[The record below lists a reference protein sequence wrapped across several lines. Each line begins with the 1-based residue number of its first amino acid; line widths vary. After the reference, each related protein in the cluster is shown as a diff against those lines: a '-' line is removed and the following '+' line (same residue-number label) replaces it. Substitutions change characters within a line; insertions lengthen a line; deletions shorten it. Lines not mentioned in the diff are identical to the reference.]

1 MEESD
6 DNDDDDDDKQVLN
19 FYHIMNA
26 LLFDLL

>member
-6 DNDDDDDDKQVLN
+6 DNDDDDDKQVLN

>member
-6 DNDDDDDDKQVLN
+6 DNNDNDKQVLN

>member
-6 DNDDDDDDKQVLN
+6 DDDDDDKQVLN